1 MLREQ
6 VNVAWI
12 ELLGFVEVGLA
23 LVPIAAPSLDVR
35 QRLRNLTVVRQKP
48 ICLLEIIDRSV
59 VVLQAGIVIKALGEY
74 GLAKIG
80 LKSQCGFGCL
90 PRFFAKDGGW
100 L

>member
-35 QRLRNLTVVRQKP
+35 QRLRNPAAIRQKA
-48 ICLLEIIDRSV
+48 IRLLEIIHRSG
-59 VVLQAGIVIKALGEY
+59 VVLQAGIVIKALGEHS
-74 GLAKIG
+74 LAKIG

-90 PRFFAKDGGW
+90 SRFFSKDGGW